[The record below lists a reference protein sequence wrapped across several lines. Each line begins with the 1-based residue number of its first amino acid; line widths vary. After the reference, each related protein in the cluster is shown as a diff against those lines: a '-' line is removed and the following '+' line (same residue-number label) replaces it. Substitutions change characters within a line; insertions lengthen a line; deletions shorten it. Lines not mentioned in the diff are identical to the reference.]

1 MPFDFGHRRV
11 FVTGGSSGIGR
22 AIAEAFARAGAQVI
36 AAGIDQADLAASAAS
51 AEWPESVRLCELD
64 VTSDRSVE
72 AVFGALDALDVL
84 VNAAGIIQRE
94 GVEHKPAGFAR
105 TIDVN
110 LNGMMRTCLAA
121 RSKLAASSQAGGGA
135 VVNIASMLSYFGSAF
150 VPGYSA
156 SKGGVVQLTKSLA
169 AAWAADGIRVNAIAP
184 GWIRTPLTAAL
195 QADENRARPILDRTP
210 MRRWGLPE
218 EVAPAVMFL
227 SSPEAAFVTG
237 AVLNVDGGYSAS

>member
-36 AAGIDQADLAASAAS
+36 ASGIDQSDLAASAAL
-51 AEWPESVRLCELD
+51 APWPAGVRLCELD

-72 AVFGALDALDVL
+72 AAFGALDSLDVL
-84 VNAAGIIQRE
+84 VNSAGIIQRE
-94 GVEHKPAGFAR
+94 GVELTSAGFAR

-110 LNGMMRTCLAA
+110 LNGMMRTSLAA
-121 RSKLAASSQAGGGA
+121 RTKLAESACEGGA
-135 VVNIASMLSYFGSAF
+135 SVVNIASMLSYFGSPF

-169 AAWAADGIRVNAIAP
+169 AAWAGDGIRVNAVAP
-184 GWIRTPLTAAL
+184 GWIRTPLTVAL

-218 EVAPAVMFL
+218 EVAPAVLFL
-227 SSPEAAFVTG
+227 SSPEAAFITG
-237 AVLNVDGGYSAS
+237 AVLNVDGGYAAS